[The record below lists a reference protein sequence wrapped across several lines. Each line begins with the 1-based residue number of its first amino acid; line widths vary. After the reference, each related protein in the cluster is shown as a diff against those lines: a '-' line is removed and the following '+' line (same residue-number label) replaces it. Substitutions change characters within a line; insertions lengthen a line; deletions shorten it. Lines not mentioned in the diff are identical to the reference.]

1 MEWLTALLVWL
12 SGDAEQIDRERP
24 RAAAAVTLAY
34 CTMAKQGAQDAA
46 EDTESSAALG
56 EPGAGLAAEAGRQ
69 QPTDS
74 SGTRL
79 LRQAT
84 PGVAAGC
91 PDGKCVAVPRV
102 RTR

>member
-1 MEWLTALLVWL
+1 MDWLTALLVWL
-12 SGDAEQIDRERP
+12 SGDADQIDRERP
-24 RAAAAVTLAY
+24 RAAAAVQLAY
-34 CTMAKQGAQDAA
+34 CTMAKKGAEDAA
-46 EDTESSAALG
+46 ENKNIDTALG
-56 EPGAGLAAEAGRQ
+56 EPGAGLASEAGRQ

-74 SGTRL
+74 SGARV

-91 PDGKCVAVPRV
+91 ADGKCVAVPRM